1 MKTHHPSVGLERLC
15 TLFGKSRQ
23 AYYDHYWRQ
32 ADDQLQ
38 EAVMVE
44 LVRSVRQR
52 LPRLGARK
60 LLLVLQQDFAA
71 HHISIGRDRFVQLLR
86 KHELLVRR
94 TKRYVRTTDSNH
106 PFKKWAD
113 LVGRAWE
120 ASTTEQ
126 LWVSDITY
134 LRTESGFVYLSLI
147 TDAYS
152 HKIVGYHLS
161 QHLKA
166 QGCIIA
172 LNKAIATLKGTQEQR
187 TLIHHS
193 DRGVQYCCDAYV
205 QVLQHHHI
213 AISMTQSGSPYD
225 NAMAERVNGILKT
238 ELLLEQT
245 FSTYSAAVPLVHQAI
260 DAYNRLR
267 PHMSCGNLTPEQ
279 VHQQQQPITAVKK
292 MWKSKPRTVKLNPY
306 YCE

>member
-1 MKTHHPSVGLERLC
+1 MKMHHSCIGVERLC
-15 TLFGKSRQ
+15 TLFGKTRQ

-32 ADDQLQ
+32 SDDQLQ
-38 EAVMVE
+38 EALIVE

-52 LPRLGARK
+52 LPRLGA
-60 LLLVLQQDFAA
+60 LNPLLVLHDDFSA
-71 HHISIGRDRFVQLLR
+71 HHISIGRDGFLQLLR

-106 PFKKWAD
+106 PFKKWPD
-113 LVGRAWE
+113 LIKGLEVSA
-120 ASTTEQ
+120 TEQ

-134 LRTESGFVYLSLI
+134 LRTEGGFIYLSLI
-147 TDAYS
+147 TDAFS

-172 LNKAIATLKGTQEQR
+172 LNKAIATLKGTEEQR
-187 TLIHHS
+187 TLMHHS

-205 QVLQHHHI
+205 QTLQHHHI

-238 ELLLEQT
+238 ELNLDST
-245 FSTYSAAVPLVHQAI
+245 FSSYSAAVPVVHQAI

-267 PHMSCGNLTPEQ
+267 PHMSCGNLTPDQ
-279 VHQQQQPITAVKK
+279 VHQQQQPTTAVKK
-292 MWKSKPRTVKLNPY
+292 MWKSKQRTVKLNPY

>member
-1 MKTHHPSVGLERLC
+1 MKTHHPALGLERLC
-15 TLFGKSRQ
+15 SLFGKTRQ
-23 AYYDHYWRQ
+23 GYYDHYWKQ
-32 ADDQLQ
+32 SDDQLQ
-38 EAVMVE
+38 QALILE
-44 LVRSVRQR
+44 LVHDMRQK
-52 LPRLGARK
+52 LPKIGARK
-60 LLLVLQQDFAA
+60 LLVMLHDDFAA
-71 HHISIGRDRFVQLLR
+71 HHITIGRDRFLQLLR
-86 KHELLVRR
+86 THDLLVKR

-106 PFKKWAD
+106 PFKKWSD
-113 LVGRAWE
+113 LSKELPPLTAI
-120 ASTTEQ
+120 EQ

-134 LRTESGFVYLSLI
+134 LRTESGFIYLSLI

-152 HKIVGYHLS
+152 RKIVGYHLS

-172 LNKAIATLKGTQEQR
+172 LNKGIATLKGSKEQR
-187 TLIHHS
+187 TLLHHS

-225 NAMAERVNGILKT
+225 NAMAERINGILKT
-238 ELLLEQT
+238 ELMLDGT
-245 FSTYSAAVPLVHQAI
+245 FQSYSAAVPVVHQAI

-279 VHQQQQPITAVKK
+279 VHHQQQTTALKK
-292 MWKSKPRTVKLNPY
+292 MWKSKQYPVKLNPY
-306 YCE
+306 SCE

>member
-1 MKTHHPSVGLERLC
+1 MLH
-15 TLFGKSRQ
+15 
-23 AYYDHYWRQ
+23 D
-32 ADDQLQ
+32 
-38 EAVMVE
+38 
-44 LVRSVRQR
+44 
-52 LPRLGARK
+52 
-60 LLLVLQQDFAA
+60 DFAA
-71 HHISIGRDRFVQLLR
+71 HHIRIGRDGFVELLR

-94 TKRYVRTTDSNH
+94 TKRQQVRTTDSNH
-106 PFKKWAD
+106 PFKKWPD
-113 LVGRAWE
+113 LIKGLPPLRA
-120 ASTTEQ
+120 TEQ

-134 LRTESGFVYLSLI
+134 LRTANGFIYLSLI

-172 LNKAIATLKGTQEQR
+172 LNKAIATLKGTAEQR

-205 QVLQHHHI
+205 QVLLQHQL

-225 NAMAERVNGILKT
+225 NALAERVNGILKT
-238 ELLLEQT
+238 ELDLERT
-245 FSTYSAAVPLVHQAI
+245 FPSYSAAVPAVHQAV

-267 PHMSCGNLTPEQ
+267 PHMSCGNLTPDQ
-279 VHQQQQPITAVKK
+279 VHQQQTTVVKK
-292 MWKSKPRTVKLNPY
+292 LWKSKQRTVKLNPY